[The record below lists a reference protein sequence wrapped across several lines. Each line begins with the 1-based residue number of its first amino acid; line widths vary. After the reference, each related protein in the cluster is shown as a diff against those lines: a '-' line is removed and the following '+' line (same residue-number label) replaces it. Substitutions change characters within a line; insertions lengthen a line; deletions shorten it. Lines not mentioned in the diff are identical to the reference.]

1 MTSLVCPVR
10 GCGNPLAR
18 GDRALACAR
27 GHSFDV
33 ARSGYVNLLQPQ
45 DRRSKEPGD
54 SRDAVRARR
63 RLTDAGHDA
72 WMEEPSLEALDAAAP
87 GTNRPAVLDL
97 GCGEGFLLGS
107 LARARRMEAFG
118 ADISIP
124 AIELAAK
131 KYPEITWL
139 VSNADRRLPFSD
151 GSFDF
156 VMSVT
161 ARRNGGELR
170 RLLRAEGRALVV
182 VPGEDDLGEL
192 REALLGRMDRKDRA
206 APAVAELAGDLE
218 LVSRRTIRRVAR
230 FSALEAR
237 DLLSAT
243 YRGARS
249 RERERAEWIGEM
261 DVTLSRELL
270 VFRRA

>member
-1 MTSLVCPVR
+1 MRGCDSALERAGRALVCP
-10 GCGNPLAR
+10 
-18 GDRALACAR
+18 R
-27 GHSFDV
+27 GHSFDL

-54 SRDAVRARR
+54 SRAAAQARR

-72 WMEEPSLEALDAAAP
+72 WMVKPILEALDGTAP
-87 GTNRPAVLDL
+87 GRKRLAVLDL

-107 LARARRMEAFG
+107 LARARPMDAFG
-118 ADISIP
+118 ADISVP

-131 KYPEITWL
+131 THPTVTWV
-139 VSNADRRLPFSD
+139 VSNADRRLPFAD

-170 RLLRAEGRALVV
+170 RLLGAGGRALVV

-192 REALLGRMDRKDRA
+192 REAVLGRLDRKDRA
-206 APAVAELAGDLE
+206 APAIAELAGDLE
-218 LVSRRTIRRVAR
+218 PVSRRSIRRVAR
-230 FSALEAR
+230 FGASEVR
-237 DLLSAT
+237 DLLAAT

-249 RERERAEWIGEM
+249 RERERAEKIGEM
-261 DVTLSRELL
+261 EVTLSRELL
-270 VFRRA
+270 LFRRD

>member
-1 MTSLVCPVR
+1 
-10 GCGNPLAR
+10 
-18 GDRALACAR
+18 
-27 GHSFDV
+27 V

-54 SRDAVRARR
+54 SRTAAQARR
-63 RLTDAGHDA
+63 RLADAGHDA
-72 WMEEPSLEALDAAAP
+72 WLVEPIREALDGAVSVS
-87 GTNRPAVLDL
+87 GTIRPAVLDL

-107 LARARRMEAFG
+107 LAGARSMDAYG
-118 ADISIP
+118 ADISVP

-131 KYPEITWL
+131 KYPKITWI
-139 VSNADRRLPFSD
+139 VANADRRLPFSD

-170 RLLRAEGRALVV
+170 RLLRADARALVV

-206 APAVAELAGDLE
+206 APAIAELAGDLD
-218 LVSRRTIRRVAR
+218 LVSRRTIRRAAR
-230 FSALEAR
+230 FSAGEAR
-237 DLLSAT
+237 DLLAAT

-249 RERERAEWIGEM
+249 RERERAKTIGEM
-261 DVTLSRELL
+261 EVTLSRELL
-270 VFRRA
+270 MFRRL